1 MSGPKP
7 LAIRRLE
14 AEGIAFRVHR
24 FDASIR
30 SAVEVAGALGIEPV
44 RVLKTLV
51 IEENPPRGR
60 PYLLMV
66 PAALTIDLKA
76 LARELG
82 AKRLRMAAHLE
93 AERITGLRVGGIS
106 ALTLAGRGFR
116 ILIDRSVTDHDQ
128 VLVSAGE
135 RGIDVELR
143 PADLITVTGAV
154 PVTVVGLAEP
164 TH

>member
-14 AEGIAFRVHR
+14 SEGIAFRIHR

-30 SAVEVAGALGIEPV
+30 SAVEVARALGIEPA

-51 IEENPPRGR
+51 IEENPLRGR

-66 PAALTIDLKA
+66 PAPLTVDLKA
-76 LARELG
+76 LAGELG

-106 ALTLAGRGFR
+106 ALPLAGRGFR

-143 PADLITVTGAV
+143 PADLIHVTGAV
-154 PVTVVGLAEP
+154 PVKIVGLAEP
-164 TH
+164 SH